1 MSAAFAAVYSRD
13 LRLALRRRVE
23 ALLPVVFFVV
33 AVSLFP
39 VGVGPEPQTLRV
51 IAAGVVWV
59 CALLASMLSVA
70 NLYAVDLQDGSLEQ
84 MLLSGHPA
92 TLIAS
97 AKAAAH
103 WTITGAPLVLAA
115 PLIGLLLD
123 MSPAALATLVA
134 ALLLGT
140 PILSLL
146 GGVGAAL
153 TLGLRSAGV
162 LLILL
167 ILPLTIPALIFGS
180 GAVGAVD
187 SGISASGHFSLL
199 GALLILTALTAPLA
213 TAMALRIAL
222 E

>member
-1 MSAAFAAVYSRD
+1 MSAAFAAVYTRD

-39 VGVGPEPQTLRV
+39 VGVGPEPQTLRL

-70 NLYAVDLQDGSLEQ
+70 NLYAVDLHDGSLEQ
-84 MLLSGHPA
+84 MLLSGHPP
-92 TLIAS
+92 TVIAS

-115 PLIGLLLD
+115 PVIGLLFD
-123 MSPAALATLVA
+123 MSPTALATLLA

-180 GAVGAVD
+180 GAVGAAD

-213 TAMALRIAL
+213 TAVALRIAL

>member
-1 MSAAFAAVYSRD
+1 MTTAFRAVYVRD

-39 VGVGPEPQTLRV
+39 LGVGPEPHTLRQ

-59 CALLASMLSVA
+59 SALLASMLSVTS
-70 NLYAVDLQDGSLEQ
+70 LYASDHADGSLEQ
-84 MLLSGHPA
+84 MMLSGHTGFELA
-92 TLIAS
+92 A

-103 WTITGAPLVLAA
+103 WSITGAPLVLTA

-123 MSPAALATLVA
+123 MPAHSLAALVVS
-134 ALLLGT
+134 LLLGT

-146 GGVGAAL
+146 GGLGAAL

-167 ILPLTIPALIFGS
+167 ILPLAIPALIFGAGS
-180 GAVGAVD
+180 VGAVD
-187 SGISASGHFSLL
+187 AGQSAAGHFSLL

-213 TAMALRIAL
+213 TSFALHIAL

>member
-1 MSAAFAAVYSRD
+1 MPSAFAAVYARD

-39 VGVGPEPQTLRV
+39 LGVGPELQTLRQ

-70 NLYAVDLQDGSLEQ
+70 SLYAADFNDGSLEQ
-84 MLLSGHPA
+84 MMISGHA
-92 TLIAS
+92 GTVIAA
-97 AKAAAH
+97 AKASAH
-103 WTITGAPLVLAA
+103 WTITGAPLVVTA

-123 MSPAALATLVA
+123 VTSQSLLTLVVS
-134 ALLLGT
+134 LLLGT

-146 GGVGAAL
+146 GGMGAAL
-153 TLGLRSAGV
+153 TIGLRGAGV

-167 ILPLTIPALIFGS
+167 ILPLSIPALIFGA
-180 GAVGAVD
+180 GAVAAVD
-187 SGISASGHFSLL
+187 SGVSAAGHLSLL
-199 GALLILTALTAPLA
+199 GALLIVTALVAPPA
-213 TAMALRIAL
+213 TGMALRIAL